1 MENGTIN
8 ILTSIVTVGLNVQDA
23 ERFKVF
29 CQYYNQFNYL
39 LEAGVFERV
48 RPGSVVLHLSQ
59 AGEIGSIELRP
70 IIMINLKQL

>member
-8 ILTSIVTVGLNVQDA
+8 TLNSIITVGLTVQDA

-29 CQYYNQFNYL
+29 CQYYNQFTYL

-48 RPGSVVLHLSQ
+48 RPGSVVLHLSSV
-59 AGEIGSIELRP
+59 GEIGSIELRP
-70 IIMINLKQL
+70 VIVLNIKQL